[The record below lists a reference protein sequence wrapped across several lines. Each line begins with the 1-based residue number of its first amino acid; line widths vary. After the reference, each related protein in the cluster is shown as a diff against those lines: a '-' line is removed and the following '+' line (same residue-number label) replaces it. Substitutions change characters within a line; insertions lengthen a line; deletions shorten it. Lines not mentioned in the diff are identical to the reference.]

1 MKHIPRSLNGLNFY
15 EREVFLISFRDACI
29 GAMYGNIEIG
39 GRRDRKRYLLL
50 FQESLG
56 SVEVG
61 FNERLSHKWSDCRR
75 GEFGQAAFLLF
86 DGTVAGLSVR
96 TSRVVTSRFRL
107 GPSVSRFEKAR
118 SSLLRSAQS

>member
-1 MKHIPRSLNGLNFY
+1 
-15 EREVFLISFRDACI
+15 
-29 GAMYGNIEIG
+29 MYGNIEIG